1 MGGGAKISD
10 EVSCVQGL
18 CTYSKCLSFV
28 MWPCQA
34 MDGELPAP
42 DSCRAKTCWFCNL
55 KHAARARSLVVE
67 APPTET
73 EQAGFLPFWADALR
87 F

>member
-34 MDGELPAP
+34 MDGELLMP
-42 DSCRAKTCWFCNL
+42 DFCEAKQDLLVYTAICPRIV
-55 KHAARARSLVVE
+55 AASSRHMVL
-67 APPTET
+67 T
-73 EQAGFLPFWADALR
+73 
-87 F
+87 